1 MEGVFYRVSM
11 SILRSP
17 NADTGLVSQYS
28 DLCTDTEYR
37 MQLVAGRLTGA
48 HLFSSNSGPTLGG
61 MMEPPSV
68 YNTAS
73 QPATLDSGT
82 QYMAAITSCFY
93 LTSSDAINLS

>member
-1 MEGVFYRVSM
+1 M
-11 SILRSP
+11 SKLRNP
-17 NADTGLVSQYS
+17 NADTGLVSPYS

-37 MQLVAGRLTGA
+37 MQLVAGRLTWA

-68 YNTAS
+68 YS
-73 QPATLDSGT
+73 QPTLDSGT

>member
-1 MEGVFYRVSM
+1 MKGVFYGVSM
-11 SILRSP
+11 SKLRNP

-68 YNTAS
+68 YS
-73 QPATLDSGT
+73 QPTLDSGT

>member
-73 QPATLDSGT
+73 LLWTLGHNIWL
-82 QYMAAITSCFY
+82 QLRAASI
-93 LTSSDAINLS
+93 